1 MSGNPL
7 VPILDGNGRLVT
19 VTTYIS
25 DQFGPIL
32 QSFDIN
38 MNTGEMIM
46 TFDEPINRSTIK
58 VSSFTIQNAYSQTIS
73 FTLIGTAGSGLHA
86 VPFGSAQELS
96 GGFGPLGYGN
106 ILTLTITIDDLN
118 SIKLLTM
125 CTASIISGLPNNLV
139 NE

>member
-1 MSGNPL
+1 
-7 VPILDGNGRLVT
+7 
-19 VTTYIS
+19 
-25 DQFGPIL
+25 
-32 QSFDIN
+32 

-73 FTLIGTAGSGLHA
+73 FTLIGTAGIGLHA

-96 GGFGPLGYGN
+96 RGFGPLGYGN

-125 CTASIISGLPNNLV
+125 CTAYIISGLPNNLV